1 MPYQHEAAA
10 SIDRCCIFGTN
21 MHTLFRILLVGLGL
35 FCFHPPL
42 NAAPRPSKMVHIPTC
57 QQLELNQT
65 ITYRPADTSFV
76 MVTNRPF
83 QKENPCLGA
92 DACDT
97 TQLTYLYI
105 VQRGGKRLIRQY
117 SHLDELMHSLPRNNW
132 VIYTE
137 GMGKTF
143 AGNVERGLLMQQIYH
158 VNVLLFDYA
167 SIHPQ
172 LNLWKNYQFS
182 VHNSFQSYRQYI
194 SVLHE
199 IARIQQTT
207 DFFSKL
213 RLTLFFHSM
222 GNIMLREILRH
233 HSEET
238 ASFPKVNNLI
248 LNAACVPRQQHS
260 KWLSQVSFAERVY
273 VNYNPSDKKLKGA
286 WFMSLNRKLGCKP
299 GLPDSSQVTY
309 INFKPVVQQTHNYFL
324 NIPERSFRLSSEL
337 YQYFS
342 IVLNGHAF
350 PIGKLNA
357 HSRGGY
363 YFADQKK

>member
-10 SIDRCCIFGTN
+10 SIGGYCIFGTN
-21 MHTLFRILLVGLGL
+21 MHTSFRNLLVSLGL
-35 FCFHPPL
+35 FCFHSLL
-42 NAAPRPSKMVHIPTC
+42 NAAPRPSKMLHIPTC

-97 TQLTYLYI
+97 SQLTYLYI

-194 SVLHE
+194 SVLQE

-213 RLTLFFHSM
+213 HLTLFFHSM

-233 HSEET
+233 RSEET

-260 KWLSQVSFAERVY
+260 KWLSQVSFAERIY

-350 PIGKLNA
+350 PLSKLNA